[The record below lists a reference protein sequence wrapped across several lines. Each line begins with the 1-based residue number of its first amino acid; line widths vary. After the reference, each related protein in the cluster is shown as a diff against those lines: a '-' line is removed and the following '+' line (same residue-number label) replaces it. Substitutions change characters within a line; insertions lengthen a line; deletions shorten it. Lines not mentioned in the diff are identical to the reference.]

1 MKHSYSRVG
10 LLVSALVLAALFA
23 WPTLI
28 NPAQAQV
35 EEPPTTE
42 DTPRTITVSGM
53 GEINAQPDVA
63 VVNLGVETQ
72 AESASE
78 AIDQNNGQM
87 QALIDALTAAGIA
100 EENIQ
105 TQVVRLS
112 PQYANQQ
119 PLPPQPTEQAP
130 STPPQTGPSEILG
143 YVAVNTVQV
152 RVEDLANVGTILD
165 AAIQAGANRVDGISF
180 EISDTGE
187 LMQQARETAWQDA
200 LQKAEQLAELA
211 GAELGQV
218 LNITASDQGPFPVMQ
233 ESFAADT
240 ARVPIQP
247 GTQSLSTNLQVTWRL
262 Q

>member
-1 MKHSYSRVG
+1 MKYSFSRMMMVLA
-10 LLVSALVLAALFA
+10 LLFAALFA
-23 WPTLI
+23 WSTI
-28 NPAQAQV
+28 ANPAQAQV

-53 GEINAQPDVA
+53 GEVNAQPDVA

-72 AESASE
+72 AESARE

-87 QALIDALTAAGIA
+87 QALIDALTAVGVA

-105 TQVVRLS
+105 TQVVRLN
-112 PQYANQQ
+112 PQYADQQ
-119 PLPPQPTEQAP
+119 PPLPSQPTEQAP
-130 STPPQTGPSEILG
+130 SMPQQTGPSQILV
-143 YVAVNTVQV
+143 YVAVNTVQA
-152 RVEDLANVGTILD
+152 RVEDLENVGTILD
-165 AAIQAGANRVDGISF
+165 AAIEAGSNRIDGISF
-180 EISDTGE
+180 EISDTSE
-187 LMQQARETAWQDA
+187 LMQQAREAAWQDA

-218 LNITASDQGPFPVMQ
+218 LNINASDQGPFPVMQ

-247 GTQSLSTNLQVTWRL
+247 GMQSLSTNLQITWRL